1 MDPNLAANPY
11 FQLGVVGAFMT
22 FSLTLIGIFIRHI
35 NSRDRDYRAER
46 NEMAENW
53 QAFFKAERDVRV
65 EGSHTLSQ
73 AMTGITIAQRENT
86 QELKNLAVLL
96 IRHDEASRAAIGR
109 VMAAEAIKMV
119 QSEAKGDA

>member
-35 NSRDRDYRAER
+35 NSRDKDYRAER

-65 EGSHTLSQ
+65 EGSQSLSQ
-73 AMTGITIAQRENT
+73 AMSRITVAQQENT
-86 QELKNLAVLL
+86 QELKNLAILL
-96 IRHDEASRAAIGR
+96 IRHDEASRAAIGK
-109 VMAAEAIKMV
+109 VMAADAIRMV
-119 QSEAKGDA
+119 QAEAKAE

>member
-35 NSRDRDYRAER
+35 NSRER

-65 EGSHTLSQ
+65 EGSQSLSQ
-73 AMTGITIAQRENT
+73 AMSRITVAQQENT
-86 QELKNLAVLL
+86 QELKNLAILL
-96 IRHDEASRAAIGR
+96 IRHDEASRAAIGK
-109 VMAAEAIKMV
+109 VMAADAIRMV
-119 QSEAKGDA
+119 QAEAKAE

>member
-35 NSRDRDYRAER
+35 NSMDKDYRSER

-65 EGSHTLSQ
+65 EGSQSLSQ
-73 AMTGITIAQRENT
+73 AMSRITVAQQENT
-86 QELKNLAVLL
+86 QELKNLAILL
-96 IRHDEASRAAIGR
+96 IRHDEASRGAIAKI
-109 VMAAEAIKMV
+109 MASEAVRMVQAEAKV
-119 QSEAKGDA
+119 E

>member
-35 NSRDRDYRAER
+35 NSRDKDYRSER
-46 NEMAENW
+46 NDVAENW

-65 EGSHTLSQ
+65 EGSQSLSQ
-73 AMTGITIAQRENT
+73 AMSRITVAQQENT
-86 QELKNLAVLL
+86 QELKNLAILL
-96 IRHDEASRAAIGR
+96 IRHDEASRAAIGK
-109 VMAAEAIKMV
+109 VMAADAIRMV
-119 QSEAKGDA
+119 QAEAKAE